1 MGEYPM
7 SIVETTIN
15 SRKTKANSTTKFT
28 IALSDSNTVEFRP
41 TATFAHITTDQVLK
55 IITKGDVD
63 VTNENNNNKVNFKLT
78 AKNKLLGFLNYYDN
92 DLDNESTVA
101 EVKGIVAQ
109 LKSELETVTI
119 DNITLP
125 MTAGQA
131 DDLLDEL

>member
-1 MGEYPM
+1 M
-7 SIVETTIN
+7 SIVETTTN
-15 SRKTKANSTTKFT
+15 SRKAKNNSTTKFS
-28 IALSDSNTVEFRP
+28 IALKDGSVEFRP
-41 TATFAHITTDQVLK
+41 TATFSHINTEQVLK

-78 AKNKLLGFLNYYDN
+78 AKNKLLGFLNYYEN
-92 DLDNESTVA
+92 DLDNDSDTVEVQGVIDELTA
-101 EVKGIVAQ
+101 E
-109 LKSELETVTI
+109 LTSVTI